1 MQRERSVK
9 VKEVIES
16 LCKLLCALGVDSV
29 PGAETFRRAK
39 FNKADAVADMWRLL
53 YSVLVKALRWECSC
67 PPPAR
72 KPDQGWPNAAIDAAR
87 ARMARTMLFQCGYGA
102 PWLLG
107 VGGRHDVDAVGSRD
121 LLLALGWLLSSGSL
135 LENLLREAARGPEAL
150 PDTTAV
156 TASFRVP
163 GAGGSLVD
171 RQRAEE
177 ELGEADWE
185 EGLKALLWQH
195 GKLTFLRRSLQAAQ
209 EEKARLLHQVLFLA
223 RCPTNSQGCSAKS
236 LITSAS
242 ENKELE
248 RLKAEAHVLEKF
260 LEWKDLEGL
269 FWCWMGSVID
279 AKLADP
285 LRPLPEKAVAPE
297 SGDIPFAGGCR
308 QAQVGW
314 RAVYQLGESL
324 QALQAGLRTVRAGP
338 VGNALSWMK
347 RSCDGKDQ
355 LVEQADIQKRVQ
367 ARLCSLKE
375 TYTLSASVTRYR
387 PCLLECPNPQR
398 HNPAS
403 HVPCEV
409 GQRHGVRAAQLIREL
424 REKEAVLR
432 SELGRLRQGAR
443 EELLERAGRLK
454 GTVLIPPVK
463 R

>member
-72 KPDQGWPNAAIDAAR
+72 KPDQDAAR
-87 ARMARTMLFQCGYGA
+87 ARMARTMLFQCGYA
-102 PWLLG
+102 PWQ
-107 VGGRHDVDAVGSRD
+107 SRGAMEE
-121 LLLALGWLLSSGSL
+121 LAFT
-135 LENLLREAARGPEAL
+135 ERKR
-150 PDTTAV
+150 

-297 SGDIPFAGGCR
+297 SGDMPFAGGCR
-308 QAQVGW
+308 QTQVGW
-314 RAVYQLGESL
+314 RAVYQLGEGL

-347 RSCDGKDQ
+347 RCCDGKDQ